1 MQEKL
6 QIYQDMKERTK
17 GEIYIGVVGP
27 VRTGKS
33 TFIKRF
39 MDLLVIPSMDE
50 SFEKQRVIDELP
62 QSAAGKTIM
71 TTEPKF
77 IPTEAASIALPDD
90 SKVNIRL
97 IDCVGYMV
105 DGAAGHTEGEQ
116 ERRVKTPW
124 FEDEIPFTQAA
135 QIGTKKVIEEHS
147 TIGFVVTTD
156 GSFGEIPRENYEE
169 PEAKTVSELKHLGKP
184 FILLL
189 NSTHPYKEE
198 TRALAKEME
207 DKYQVQVLPVNC
219 QQLRKEDIM
228 NMMEHI
234 LEEFPVARID
244 CYFPKWVEM
253 LPVQHPVKLTM
264 LQSAKTILEEFRVMR
279 DVRPE
284 VFAAIPKNENLEN
297 IKLEGIE
304 RKNGRVALQFIPPEA
319 CYYKTLSEMSGMEI
333 EDEYQLIQVLKEL
346 SGKKD
351 KFEKL
356 EQACNEVEGK
366 GYGVMIPDMDEVTLE
381 EPQIIRHGNQY
392 GVKIKAAAPSI
403 HMIKAGIET
412 EVAPI
417 VGTKEQA
424 EDLISYMM
432 DNKSNPG
439 GVWETNIFGK
449 SVGKLVE
456 DGIHGKVNRLTDE
469 SQMKLQETLQKVV
482 NDSNGGLVC
491 III

>member
-1 MQEKL
+1 MQDGL
-6 QIYQDMKERTK
+6 QIYQDIRERTK

-39 MDLLVIPSMDE
+39 MDLLVIPSMEE
-50 SFEKQRVIDELP
+50 SFEKQRMIDELP

-77 IPTEAASIALPDD
+77 IPTEAASIVLADD
-90 SKVNIRL
+90 SRVNIRL

-105 DGAAGHTEGEQ
+105 EGAAGHTEGEQ

-124 FEDEIPFTQAA
+124 FTEDIPFTQAA
-135 QIGTKKVIEEHS
+135 QIGTRKVIEEHS

-169 PEAKTVSELKHLGKP
+169 PEAKTVAELKHLGKP

-189 NSTHPYKEE
+189 NSTHPYSEE
-198 TRALAKEME
+198 TRELAAQME
-207 DKYQVQVLPVNC
+207 EKYQVQVLPVNC
-219 QQLRKEDIM
+219 QQLKKEDIM

-234 LEEFPVARID
+234 LEEFPVARLD

-253 LPVQHPVKLTM
+253 LPSQHPVKLTM
-264 LQSAKTILEEFRVMR
+264 VQSAKFLMDGVRCMKDVKPELLEK
-279 DVRPE
+279 
-284 VFAAIPKNENLEN
+284 IPGDENLESVKIEN
-297 IKLEGIE
+297 IE
-304 RKNGRVALQFIPPEA
+304 RKNGRVSVQFVIPEA
-319 CYYKTLSEMSGMEI
+319 CYYQTLSEMSGMEI
-333 EDEYQLIQVLKEL
+333 QDEYCLIQVLKEL
-346 SGKKD
+346 SQKRE

-366 GYGVMIPDMDEVTLE
+366 GYGVMIPDMEEVTLE

-424 EDLISYMM
+424 EDLITYMM

-469 SQMKLQETLQKVV
+469 SQLKLQETLQKVV